1 MSPTGSGGSRGRRD
15 NGLDAAKF
23 TPAADVDPR
32 VGEHLLDVLGLA
44 GIAAYLAPS
53 SDLHPITRTT
63 TLPSRPTDRLW
74 VDERHVEEARALIGR
89 LDLDNVPEAE
99 PAEAESET
107 TPASASPSP
116 AGPSSAP
123 ARSEGGDLD
132 VEAAWAQIVA
142 GWDDTAERS
151 GSTQTETPPVPAEK
165 PTEPQQAERPAPSK
179 PAPII
184 GLDIPFDPNETL
196 RDPDGEDRYVPPVP
210 PPLPKLTRYTA
221 LALGLVAVG
230 IVLFFWPTILPIN
243 QTFVVLL
250 GLAGVVTGFAIGVWR
265 MRDRDDDDP
274 YDDGAK
280 V

>member
-1 MSPTGSGGSRGRRD
+1 VSPTGGGSRGRRD

-89 LDLDNVPEAE
+89 LDLENVPEAE
-99 PAEAESET
+99 PAEVEAET
-107 TPASASPSP
+107 TPASASPSAP
-116 AGPSSAP
+116 GPPSAP
-123 ARSEGGDLD
+123 ARTNGGDLD

-151 GSTQTETPPVPAEK
+151 GSGQATEPAEQK
-165 PTEPQQAERPAPSK
+165 PAAPEPPRADRPAPGK

-184 GLDIPFDPNETL
+184 GLDLPFDASERVT
-196 RDPDGEDRYVPPVP
+196 DPDGEDRYVPPVP

-230 IVLFFWPTILPIN
+230 VVLFFWPAILPIN

-250 GLAGVVTGFAIGVWR
+250 GLAGVVTGFGIGVWR